1 MGSKMLELEVQN
13 EFYGD
18 VHFDEMNPQNSYIS
32 SANNIKSTDFD
43 DYLFRTFDL
52 LLNEIRPIFQ
62 YMSYIYNCYS

>member
-1 MGSKMLELEVQN
+1 MLELEVLN

-18 VHFDEMNPQNSYIS
+18 VHFDERNPQNSYIC
-32 SANNIKSTDFD
+32 SANNINSTEFD
-43 DYLFRTFDL
+43 DYLFKTFDP